1 VNSLVELMWRPL
13 SSRLKG
19 ELRRLSAARV
29 RGAYFIYPRLAASAL
44 AMALIPF
51 YLFFV
56 GAPGLWAASA
66 FVWLILPLAAIV
78 HVLRTGR
85 LNEAQSISL
94 ASLLILTAIVGIGVG
109 TSHDIVFA
117 WALLAPLEAA
127 VSGSAALVVA
137 ACFFVLTM
145 ICGVAAAEYWGLLA
159 ASQPLPAVAAIAIC
173 APAAIYALVLTF
185 ASLGLHQARLNKEET
200 GDANYRV
207 LADAIGDLVLRH
219 DRTGAVL
226 SASSSAESLF
236 GAPAREFVG
245 RGFIER
251 VHVGDRPAFLQAIDD
266 CLAREETITTTLRLR
281 IGPPKQS
288 DEEPTFAWVE
298 MRAHRFSG
306 AAGPYDLDGAAIVSV
321 VRDVTSAK
329 SNEENLEAARAEAE
343 YANSWKDRLL
353 ANVSH
358 ELRTPLNA
366 IIGFSEILS
375 SPAMAP
381 REPQRQI
388 EYAGIIHTSAEHL
401 LSVVNLVLD
410 ASKIEAG
417 QFELAPEPF
426 DVDTLINACCDML
439 RLKADK
445 GRIELVRAPV
455 TCATQLIADKRACRQ
470 IVLNLLSNAV
480 KFTPPGGRVT
490 VGVEAEDGKLALFV
504 EDTGIGVAQGY
515 FERLGDPFFQVRSNH
530 DRPFEGTGLGLSVV
544 RGLVG
549 LHGGTIAVE
558 SSAGQGMR
566 VCVRLPRDCRSTA
579 RSDAPPARI
588 EASAPSN
595 PSTATK
601 EKRIA

>member
-1 VNSLVELMWRPL
+1 MNSQVELILRPI
-13 SSRLKG
+13 SSLAK
-19 ELRRLSAARV
+19 EAARRFSTERA
-29 RGAYFIYPRLAASAL
+29 RGAYFIYARLAASAL
-44 AMALIPF
+44 AMALTPF
-51 YLFFV
+51 YLFFF
-56 GAPGLWAASA
+56 GAPDLWAATA
-66 FVWLILPLAAIV
+66 FVWLILPLAAIF
-78 HVLRTGR
+78 HVAHTGR

-109 TSHDIVFA
+109 TSREIVFA

-127 VSGSAALVVA
+127 ISGSAALLVA

-145 ICGVAAAEYWGLLA
+145 LCGVAGAQYWGLLETSRA
-159 ASQPLPAVAAIAIC
+159 LPAGAAIALC
-173 APAAIYALVLTF
+173 APAALYAAVLTIAALDIHKMRVRIEE
-185 ASLGLHQARLNKEET
+185 ASR
-200 GDANYRV
+200 ANYRV

-219 DRTGAVL
+219 DQTGAVL
-226 SASSSAESLF
+226 SASSSAESVV
-236 GAPAREFVG
+236 GAPAQELVG
-245 RGFIER
+245 RGFFER
-251 VHVGDRPAFLQAIDD
+251 IHLADRSLFLQTIADSLRCD
-266 CLAREETITTTLRLR
+266 ETIATTFRLR
-281 IGPPKQS
+281 IGPRDSENPA
-288 DEEPTFAWVE
+288 FAWVE
-298 MRAHRFSG
+298 MRARRFAG
-306 AAGPYDLDGAAIVSV
+306 AAGPCDLDGAAIVSV
-321 VRDVTSAK
+321 VRDITRAK
-329 SNEENLEAARAEAE
+329 TYEDNLRAARAEAE

-381 REPQRQI
+381 RDVQRQI
-388 EYAGIIHTSAEHL
+388 EYAGIIHASAEHL

-417 QFELAPEPF
+417 QFELAPESF
-426 DVDTLINACCDML
+426 DVDTLIDACCDML

-445 GRIELVRAPV
+445 GRVELVRSPV
-455 TCATQLIADKRACRQ
+455 AGATELIADKRAFRQ

-490 VGVEAEDGKLALFV
+490 VGAEAENGTLALFV
-504 EDTGIGVAQGY
+504 EDTGIGVAQGH
-515 FERLGDPFFQVRSNH
+515 FERLGDPFFQVRASH

-549 LHGGTIAVE
+549 LHGGAISVE
-558 SSAGQGMR
+558 SAAGHGMR
-566 VCVRLPRDCRSTA
+566 VRVRLPRDCRPTA

-588 EASAPSN
+588 EASAPPD
-595 PSTATK
+595 PSPTTK